1 MVPSL
6 SESEF
11 RRFLGSRRVEVETAA
26 LADVITA
33 VLDFYES
40 ERATGLETTPQA
52 DMLLFQFG
60 VYDWGQGENFEFDIT
75 RQFILEGEEGD
86 DAISQL
92 RCTVVYEPTM
102 QLRSVGNGN
111 RRCQSGDDLTA
122 FKAFILASNAY
133 MAAQHHPPKQA
144 HIAWE
149 QI

>member
-11 RRFLGSRRVEVETAA
+11 RRFLGSRRLEVETAA
-26 LADVITA
+26 LDDLIMA

-92 RCTVVYEPTM
+92 CCTVVYEPTM
-102 QLRSVGNGN
+102 QLRSVGKGN
-111 RRCQSGDDLTA
+111 CWCQSCDDLTA
-122 FKAFILASNAY
+122 FKTFILTSDVY
-133 MAAQHHPPKQA
+133 MAAQHHPSKHV
-144 HIAWE
+144 HIAWG
-149 QI
+149 QV

>member
-11 RRFLGSRRVEVETAA
+11 RRFLGSRSVDVETAA

-33 VLDFYES
+33 VLDFYGS
-40 ERATGLETTPQA
+40 EPATGLKTTPQA

-60 VYDWGQGENFEFDIT
+60 VYDWGRGENFEFDIT

-92 RCTVVYEPTM
+92 HCTVAYAPTM

-111 RRCQSGDDLTA
+111 RWCQSGDDLTA
-122 FKAFILASNAY
+122 FKTFILASDAF
-133 MAAQHHPPKQA
+133 MAAQHHPSKHT

-149 QI
+149 QV

>member
-11 RRFLGSRRVEVETAA
+11 RRFLGSRRLEVETAA
-26 LADVITA
+26 LDDLIMA

-92 RCTVVYEPTM
+92 CCTVVYEPTM

-111 RRCQSGDDLTA
+111 CWCQSCDDLTA
-122 FKAFILASNAY
+122 FKTFILTSDVY
-133 MAAQHHPPKQA
+133 MAAQHHPSKHV
-144 HIAWE
+144 HIAWG
-149 QI
+149 QV